1 MSSPQL
7 ENGYI
12 KIANDIY
19 DAFCRTRISGEER
32 QILDCILR
40 KTYGWNKCEDAIS
53 ISQFADMTGIQK
65 PHIIRAIKGLLAKN
79 IISVANIG
87 NSIAKNGNDKIK
99 VYKFIKDYTIWRPLP
114 KKATLPK
121 MVMGVAKNGNPSLPK
136 MVTTKDTTTK
146 DTITKDIEGE
156 KRKRFVPPSPE
167 EVKIYCLE
175 RNNNINPQTFIDF
188 YQANGWM
195 IGKNKMKDW
204 KAGIRTWEGRQ
215 QGGNGNARTTT
226 NFRDKHSSGLSPE
239 QEREADAINAEY
251 YRRKALEAANKTTG
265 NT

>member
-79 IISVANIG
+79 IISIANIG
-87 NSIAKNGNDKIK
+87 NGIAKNGNDKTK
-99 VYKFIKDYTIWRPLP
+99 VYKFIKDYAAWRPLP

-121 MVMGVAKNGNPSLPK
+121 MAIGVAKNGNPSLPK
-136 MVTTKDTTTK
+136 MVPTKDTTTK
-146 DTITKDIEGE
+146 DTIQKTKTLVVYSNDFLSFWEKYPKKSGSKKTAFDNWQKLSGGRPTIE
-156 KRKRFVPPSPE
+156 
-167 EVKIYCLE
+167 I
-175 RNNNINPQTFIDF
+175 I
-188 YQANGWM
+188 
-195 IGKNKMKDW
+195 
-204 KAGIRTWEGRQ
+204 
-215 QGGNGNARTTT
+215 
-226 NFRDKHSSGLSPE
+226 
-239 QEREADAINAEY
+239 
-251 YRRKALEAANKTTG
+251 LEAIRKQIEWRKNAGGKFRPEWKDPERWIKGKMWEVELTEENKSSW
-265 NT
+265 

>member
-79 IISVANIG
+79 IISIANIG
-87 NSIAKNGNDKIK
+87 NGIAKNGNDKTK
-99 VYKFIKDYTIWRPLP
+99 VYKFIKDYSAWRPLP

-121 MVMGVAKNGNPSLPK
+121 MAIGVAKNGNPSLPK
-136 MVTTKDTTTK
+136 MVPTKDTNTK
-146 DTITKDIEGE
+146 DTIQKTKTLGVYSNDFLSFWEKYPKKSGSKKTAFDNWQKLSGGRPTIE
-156 KRKRFVPPSPE
+156 
-167 EVKIYCLE
+167 I
-175 RNNNINPQTFIDF
+175 I
-188 YQANGWM
+188 
-195 IGKNKMKDW
+195 
-204 KAGIRTWEGRQ
+204 
-215 QGGNGNARTTT
+215 
-226 NFRDKHSSGLSPE
+226 
-239 QEREADAINAEY
+239 
-251 YRRKALEAANKTTG
+251 LEAIRKQIEWRKNAGGKFRPEWKDPERWIKGKMWEVELTEENKSSW
-265 NT
+265 

>member
-87 NSIAKNGNDKIK
+87 NGIAKNGNDKTK
-99 VYKFIKDYTIWRPLP
+99 VYKFIKDYAAWRPLP

-121 MVMGVAKNGNPSLPK
+121 MAIGVAKNGNPSLPK
-136 MVTTKDTTTK
+136 MVPTKDTTTK
-146 DTITKDIEGE
+146 DTIQKTKTLVVYSNDFLSFWEKYPKKSGSKKTAFDNWQKLSGGRPTIE
-156 KRKRFVPPSPE
+156 
-167 EVKIYCLE
+167 I
-175 RNNNINPQTFIDF
+175 I
-188 YQANGWM
+188 
-195 IGKNKMKDW
+195 
-204 KAGIRTWEGRQ
+204 
-215 QGGNGNARTTT
+215 
-226 NFRDKHSSGLSPE
+226 
-239 QEREADAINAEY
+239 
-251 YRRKALEAANKTTG
+251 LEAIRKQIEWRKNAGGKFRPEWKDPERWIKGKMWEVELTEENKSSW
-265 NT
+265 

>member
-79 IISVANIG
+79 IISIANIG
-87 NSIAKNGNDKIK
+87 NGIAKNGNDKTK
-99 VYKFIKDYTIWRPLP
+99 VYKFIKDYAAWRPLP

-121 MVMGVAKNGNPSLPK
+121 MAIGVAKNGNPSLPK
-136 MVTTKDTTTK
+136 MVPTKDTTTK
-146 DTITKDIEGE
+146 DTIQKTKTLVVYSNDFLSFWSEYPKAVKKKMAFKEWEKNKTRPDIEIILKAIRE
-156 KRKRFVPPSPE
+156 QK
-167 EVKIYCLE
+167 
-175 RNNNINPQTFIDF
+175 
-188 YQANGWM
+188 
-195 IGKNKMKDW
+195 KNKTELKC
-204 KAGIRTWEGRQ
+204 AGQFCPEWPDPERWIKNERWNDELLEIK
-215 QGGNGNARTTT
+215 QGCNGNKS
-226 NFRDKHSSGLSPE
+226 DKTE
-239 QEREADAINAEY
+239 VWE
-251 YRRKALEAANKTTG
+251 K
-265 NT
+265 

>member
-87 NSIAKNGNDKIK
+87 NGIAKNGNDKTK
-99 VYKFIKDYTIWRPLP
+99 VYKFIKDYAAWRPLP

-121 MVMGVAKNGNPSLPK
+121 MAIGVAKNGNPSLPK
-136 MVTTKDTTTK
+136 MVPTKDTNTK
-146 DTITKDIEGE
+146 DTIQKTKTLGVYSNDFLSFWEKYPKKSGSKKTAFDNWQKLSGGRPTIE
-156 KRKRFVPPSPE
+156 
-167 EVKIYCLE
+167 I
-175 RNNNINPQTFIDF
+175 I
-188 YQANGWM
+188 
-195 IGKNKMKDW
+195 
-204 KAGIRTWEGRQ
+204 
-215 QGGNGNARTTT
+215 
-226 NFRDKHSSGLSPE
+226 
-239 QEREADAINAEY
+239 
-251 YRRKALEAANKTTG
+251 LEAIRKQIEWRKNAGGKFRPEWKDPERWIKGKMWEVELTEENKSSW
-265 NT
+265 

>member
-79 IISVANIG
+79 IISIANIG
-87 NSIAKNGNDKIK
+87 NGIAKNGNDKTK
-99 VYKFIKDYTIWRPLP
+99 VYKFIKDYAAWRPLP

-121 MVMGVAKNGNPSLPK
+121 KAIGIAKNGNSSLPK
-136 MVTTKDTTTK
+136 MVPTKDTNTK
-146 DTITKDIEGE
+146 DTIQKTKTLGVYSNDFLSFWEKYPKKSGSKKTAFDNWQKLSGGRPTIE
-156 KRKRFVPPSPE
+156 
-167 EVKIYCLE
+167 I
-175 RNNNINPQTFIDF
+175 I
-188 YQANGWM
+188 
-195 IGKNKMKDW
+195 
-204 KAGIRTWEGRQ
+204 
-215 QGGNGNARTTT
+215 
-226 NFRDKHSSGLSPE
+226 
-239 QEREADAINAEY
+239 
-251 YRRKALEAANKTTG
+251 LEAIRKQIEWRKNAGGKFRPEWKDPERWIKGKMWEVELTEENKSSW
-265 NT
+265 